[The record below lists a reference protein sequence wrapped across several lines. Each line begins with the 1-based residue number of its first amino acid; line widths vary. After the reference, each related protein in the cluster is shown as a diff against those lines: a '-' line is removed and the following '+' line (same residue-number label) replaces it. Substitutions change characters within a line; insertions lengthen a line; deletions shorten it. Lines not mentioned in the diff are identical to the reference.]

1 MRADLY
7 ALGKALGGGILP
19 VSAVAGRGDVL
30 GVLRPGQ
37 HGSTFGGNPLACS
50 AALAVLSTIESE
62 GLMEHAVTAGE
73 LLVDRVA
80 ALEHPLVA
88 GVRGAGLLRAIA
100 LTEPIAPAAALV
112 ARRHGFIINPVAPD
126 ALRLAPPLTITTDQ
140 LTSFVDA
147 LPGILDEAAKES
159 A

>member
-1 MRADLY
+1 MPIG
-7 ALGKALGGGILP
+7 ALVTFGPENTGLLTA
-19 VSAVAGRGDVL
+19 
-30 GVLRPGQ
+30 GQ